1 MECQRGNTSVI
12 NKQVIVQ
19 GLLPAEHDART
30 VKNRKKILKSVPVLK
45 LLTIWLK
52 IHEQLQELSLEKYK
66 TVR

>member
-30 VKNRKKILKSVPVLK
+30 VKNRKKNIKKCSC
-45 LLTIWLK
+45 
-52 IHEQLQELSLEKYK
+52 S
-66 TVR
+66 